1 MKMKLQRAPIA
12 LQGIVLGAIWFLLA
26 IAFMLY
32 NTPTAKNEVPIPF
45 SPLVPQMFRV
55 DGVVTADWLQFIF
68 WFILFLTWYAIY
80 RVVRLND
87 QTHTLQPVLRAVVP
101 IWVFAIT
108 IVFIAT
114 FWTPIIGLN
123 GLSVVERSLVTLGL
137 LVFTVLFVGAFRL
150 YGEILRYS
158 SRQGKVFRII
168 CRFTLLCASFYVIW
182 HLQFTVQG
190 APILK
195 NTFLFGGLS
204 QDAWVVPFW
213 PSWLIGMAL
222 VSLSLLIIRKKA
234 INIQYRE
241 KTM

>member
-1 MKMKLQRAPIA
+1 MKMKLQRLPIA

-45 SPLVPQMFRV
+45 PPLVPQMFRV

-168 CRFTLLCASFYVIW
+168 CWFTLLCASFYVIW

-204 QDAWVVPFW
+204 QDAWVVPF
-213 PSWLIGMAL
+213 
-222 VSLSLLIIRKKA
+222 
-234 INIQYRE
+234 
-241 KTM
+241 